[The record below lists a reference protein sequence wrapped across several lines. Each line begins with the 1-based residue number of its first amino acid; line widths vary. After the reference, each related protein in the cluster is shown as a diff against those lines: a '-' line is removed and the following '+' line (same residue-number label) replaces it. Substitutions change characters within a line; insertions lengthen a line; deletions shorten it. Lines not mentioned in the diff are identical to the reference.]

1 MVIHL
6 TCYFRHIKHLFTE
19 IGVEVTAENKRD
31 FDRRIHELVGVEYK
45 NCSAAWREFKKRIAD
60 DEVGFIVSLRDAL
73 TAVE

>member
-1 MVIHL
+1 M
-6 TCYFRHIKHLFTE
+6 TCYFRHIKHLFIE

-60 DEVGFIVSLRDAL
+60 DEAGFIVSLRDAL

>member
-1 MVIHL
+1 M

-19 IGVEVTAENKRD
+19 IGVEVTPGNKRE

-45 NCSAAWREFKKRIAD
+45 NCSAAWREFKKKLAD

>member
-1 MVIHL
+1 M
-6 TCYFRHIKHLFTE
+6 TCYFRHIKHLFAE
-19 IGVEVTAENKRD
+19 IGVEVTTENKRE

-45 NCSAAWREFKKRIAD
+45 NCSAAWSAFKKRIAD